1 MRETEGRPLEFRS
14 LPMPENAEI
23 ARPESTVVQFDKLGS
38 LDVGMLCYSVR
49 NRNKRCGYR
58 GIGVQVDPESFLPS
72 RRPLVR
78 RLVSWI
84 SQELTA
90 GNLRPHTVR
99 NRAHHLIYAF
109 MSWADEHGYPDAL
122 ESGQASARA
131 FKPFVGYL
139 RERVARQE
147 VLLSSAAVTQNT
159 VCAGL
164 ADFHGMEA
172 KSISRGVL
180 LLATDGNSSSATLPP
195 TEMDQ
200 AKVLAL
206 CTAIFDGLSDF
217 VLDSRPYPFKLAVP
231 SYLGYPDDVLWIFPT
246 TRWCMAPPLNR
257 ESQVWSGYSYDT
269 GRVLDSA
276 ELKAQFPQLR
286 HAAQTAKNANAMT
299 EKANLDLRHP
309 RRVERA
315 VAAQNAFFMLFLANT
330 GLNLQQAI
338 DMPWEAEPE
347 IGAERQGFRTLK
359 WRANGKQVACEVQ
372 VNFLPALRKYF
383 RLRQYLLNGRDFE
396 WLFFTF
402 GLARDG
408 VPHSLTGNHVGS
420 IYKGLRQVDPKLPA
434 VYSRQW
440 RAALSDW
447 ALRNRDPATTA
458 RLLQNQERTVLKSYA
473 AGSPSKHLEEMSDFF
488 DQVSATVLNRE
499 TKVEQS
505 TERAVGLCTDFG
517 KPRATGDTPITTDC
531 KKPEGCLFCS
541 KYRVHADEKDT
552 RKLLSCLFCMKK
564 VSQLATTAEEHDRLF
579 GPIFDRIERLL
590 GEISSRE
597 EGLVQR
603 ISEEV
608 EKGELDP
615 YWSSKLEFLIN
626 LELV

>member
-1 MRETEGRPLEFRS
+1 MHETQSRPLEFHS
-14 LPMPENAEI
+14 LPLPENAEI
-23 ARPESTVVQFDKLGS
+23 ARPESAVAQFDKLGS
-38 LDVGMLCYSVR
+38 VDVGMLCYSVR
-49 NRNKRCGYR
+49 DRKKRCGYR
-58 GIGVQVDPESFLPS
+58 GIGVQVDPKSFLPG
-72 RRPLVR
+72 RRALVR

-84 SQELTA
+84 SQELTT

-109 MSWADEHGYPDAL
+109 MSWADENGYHDAL

-131 FKPFVGYL
+131 FRAFVGYL

-164 ADFHGMEA
+164 SDFHAVEA

-180 LLATDGNSSSATLPP
+180 LLATDENSSSATLPP
-195 TEMDQ
+195 PEVDQ

-217 VLDSRPYPFKLAVP
+217 VLDSQPYPFKLTVP
-231 SYLGYPDDVLWIFPT
+231 SYLEYPDDGLWIFPT
-246 TRWCMAPPLNR
+246 TRWCMAQPLNR
-257 ESQVWSGYSYDT
+257 GSRVWSGYSYDT
-269 GRVLDSA
+269 GRALGSA
-276 ELKAQFPQLR
+276 ELKAQFPKSR
-286 HAAQTAKNANAMT
+286 NSAQTTKNANALT
-299 EKANLDLRHP
+299 EKANLDFRHP

-315 VAAQNAFFMLFLANT
+315 VAAQNAFFVLFLANT

-338 DMPWEAEPE
+338 DMPWEDEPE
-347 IGAERQGFRTLK
+347 IQAERQGFRTLK

-372 VNFLPALRKYF
+372 VNFLPALRKFF
-383 RLRQYLLNGRDFE
+383 RLRQYLLNGRAFGR
-396 WLFFTF
+396 LFFTF

-408 VPHSLTGNHVGS
+408 VPHSLTGSHVGS

-447 ALRNRDPATTA
+447 ALRNRDPATAA

-488 DQVSATVLNRE
+488 DQVSATVLSRGTE
-499 TKVEQS
+499 VAQS

-517 KPRATGDTPITTDC
+517 KPRATGDVPVATDC
-531 KKPEGCLFCS
+531 RKPEGCLFCS
-541 KYRVHADEKDT
+541 KYRIHADEKDT

-564 VSQLATTAEEHDRLF
+564 VSHLATTAEEHERLF
-579 GPIFDRIERLL
+579 GPIFDRIEKLL
-590 GEISSRE
+590 DEIARRE

-608 EKGELDP
+608 ERGELDA